1 MSGPIR
7 IDPGA
12 ITQIANT
19 CQQTSNE
26 LMSQAQTM
34 QSQMTQLRDA
44 LQGIP
49 RLSMADRFDEWNQM
63 FNKLSTSLG
72 ESNTYLQNLVRQ
84 VDEFVASLGS

>member
-19 CQQTSNE
+19 CKSTSND
-26 LMSQAQTM
+26 LMTQAQTM
-34 QSQMTQLRDA
+34 QTQMNELRNA

-49 RLSMADRFDEWNQM
+49 RLAMADRFDEWNRLFGQ
-63 FNKLSTSLG
+63 LSTSLQ
-72 ESNTYLQNLVRQ
+72 ESNSYLNNVVQQ
-84 VDEFVASLGS
+84 VDEFVAALGR